1 MNTSDNDIGN
11 LIKQKRKEKG
21 LTLVE
26 LGEKI
31 NVTNGTISKWE
42 RGYIKNMGRDKIEAL
57 SNVLEIP
64 PLVLIR
70 GTDNIPVERISKYTN
85 KEITRDEFEQD
96 VYTLLSRNAHVKLDY
111 SAWLY
116 FANKLLDNVVDL
128 DENQK
133 KQIASYLELF
143 KQ

>member
-1 MNTSDNDIGN
+1 MSTSDNEIGN

-42 RGYIKNMGRDKIEAL
+42 RGFIKNMGRDKIEAL
-57 SNVLEIP
+57 SNVLDIP

-70 GTDNIPVERISKYTN
+70 GTENVPIESLSKFPN
-85 KEITRDEFEQD
+85 KEITAQEYEQE
-96 VYTLLSRNAHVKLDY
+96 VYGFLSKNEHVKFTY
-111 SAWLY
+111 SAWL
-116 FANKLLDNVVDL
+116 FLTKKSLDNVIEL

-133 KQIASYLELF
+133 KQIISYLELF
-143 KQ
+143 KK